1 MNENMQ
7 STGNVFVD
15 YLINE
20 GVYGKGISITEDN
33 IKDLIQLIGGH
44 VNINMYCPE
53 CRHESVFCGNP
64 ILHFRAINSNINIPY
79 CTGDSQK
86 HYLADTISENI
97 GYAEGFA
104 IWNYDIKDNTRIMT
118 FKFDC
123 AKDDS
128 NHHLDYVVIIENNN
142 MKKIGQYPSM
152 ADLSYPELKKYR
164 RIIGEENEKE
174 LKRACGLFASGI
186 GVGSFVYLRRIFERI
201 IVIAENKAISEN
213 KIDEE
218 EIKKANV
225 TKKIKMLSEYLPD
238 LMIDNTVFYGIV
250 SSGIHELSENECL
263 GYFPILYSFI
273 ILILNKWK
281 SLQDEN
287 IIEEQIKKDL
297 NKIHSEIKNKK

>member
-20 GVYGKGISITEDN
+20 GVYGKGIGITEDN

-53 CRHESVFCGNP
+53 CRHESVFRGNP

-142 MKKIGQYPSM
+142 MKKIG
-152 ADLSYPELKKYR
+152 
-164 RIIGEENEKE
+164 
-174 LKRACGLFASGI
+174 
-186 GVGSFVYLRRIFERI
+186 
-201 IVIAENKAISEN
+201 
-213 KIDEE
+213 
-218 EIKKANV
+218 
-225 TKKIKMLSEYLPD
+225 
-238 LMIDNTVFYGIV
+238 
-250 SSGIHELSENECL
+250 
-263 GYFPILYSFI
+263 
-273 ILILNKWK
+273 
-281 SLQDEN
+281 
-287 IIEEQIKKDL
+287 
-297 NKIHSEIKNKK
+297 